1 MPPMPP
7 LPADALAKRLAWK
20 DIDHGY
26 LNEIIRL
33 ARNEDLS
40 GAGFADP
47 PPAPTDIT
55 TATFPPTSKIGQA
68 DLFAREEQTL
78 CGLSL
83 TPIILGTY
91 GGGTFTTNFQDGQTV
106 STGTKI
112 GAIEGNPAHLLSAER
127 VLLNFLQHLSG
138 IATTTAAFVKK
149 LDDSHTRILDTRKTT
164 PGYRALEKYAVVCG
178 GGWNHRLGLY
188 DRVLIKD
195 NHLDAFSAQNGDD
208 LRNAVQ
214 LARKKNPG
222 IPIEVE
228 VDHPDQV
235 LPVLEAGAD
244 CLLLDNFSIQQIRK
258 VVEFV
263 DGQTC
268 IEASGGITL
277 ETVSNY
283 AGLGLDF
290 ISTGALVHQSRWVD
304 IGLDWETPAT

>member
-1 MPPMPP
+1 MPPVTP

-33 ARNEDLS
+33 ARDEDLS

-55 TATFPPTSKIGQA
+55 TATFPPTSKIGRA
-68 DLFAREEQTL
+68 DLFGREEQTL

-112 GAIEGNPAHLLSAER
+112 GTIEGNPAHLLSAER

-214 LARKKNPG
+214 LAREKNPG
-222 IPIEVE
+222 IPVEVE

-277 ETVSNY
+277 KTVSNY

>member
-7 LPADALAKRLAWK
+7 PADALAKRLAWK
-20 DIDHGY
+20 DINHGY

-33 ARNEDLS
+33 ARDEDLS

-55 TATFPPTSKIGQA
+55 TATFPPTSKTGRA
-68 DLFAREEQTL
+68 DLFGREEQTL

-112 GAIEGNPAHLLSAER
+112 GTIEGNPAHLLSAER

-214 LARKKNPG
+214 LAREKNPG

-290 ISTGALVHQSRWVD
+290 ISTGALVHQSRWMD
-304 IGLDWETPAT
+304 IGLDWETPTK

>member
-33 ARNEDLS
+33 ARDEDLS

-47 PPAPTDIT
+47 PPVPTDIT

-68 DLFAREEQTL
+68 DLCAREEQTL

-83 TPIILGTY
+83 TPIILGAY

-112 GAIEGNPAHLLSAER
+112 GTIEGNPAHLLSAER

-149 LDDSHTRILDTRKTT
+149 LDDRQTRILDTRKTT
-164 PGYRALEKYAVVCG
+164 PGYRALEKYAVACG

-195 NHLDAFSAQNGDD
+195 NHLDAFSVQNGDD
-208 LRNAVQ
+208 LRNTVQ
-214 LARKKNPG
+214 LAREKNPG

-235 LPVLEAGAD
+235 SPVLEAGAD
-244 CLLLDNFSIQQIRK
+244 CLLLDNFSIPQIRK

-277 ETVSNY
+277 KTVSNY

-304 IGLDWETPAT
+304 IGLDWETPTT

>member
-1 MPPMPP
+1 MGPMPP
-7 LPADALAKRLAWK
+7 LPADALARRIAWK
-20 DIDHGY
+20 DIDHEY
-26 LNEIIRL
+26 LNRIIRL
-33 ARNEDLS
+33 AKNEDLS
-40 GAGFADP
+40 GAGFIDSP
-47 PPAPTDIT
+47 PGPIDVT
-55 TATFPPTSKIGQA
+55 TATFPPTSQLAQA
-68 DLFAREEQTL
+68 DLFAREQQTI

-83 TPIILGTY
+83 MPMILDAY
-91 GGGTFTTNFQDGQTV
+91 GGGTFTTNFQDGQSV
-106 STGTKI
+106 SSGTKI
-112 GAIEGNPAHLLSAER
+112 GTIEGNPAHLLSAER

-138 IATTTAAFVKK
+138 IATTSTAFVKK

-195 NHLDAFSAQNGDD
+195 NHLDAFSAQNGNE
-208 LRNAVQ
+208 LCNAVQ
-214 LARKKNPG
+214 LAREKNLG
-222 IPIEVE
+222 IPVEVE

-244 CLLLDNFSIQQIRK
+244 CVLLDNFSIQQIRIA
-258 VVEFV
+258 VEFV
-263 DGQTC
+263 DGQTR

-304 IGLDWETPAT
+304 IGLDWKGPVA

>member
-7 LPADALAKRLAWK
+7 LPADALAKRLTWK
-20 DIDHGY
+20 DINNDY

-33 ARNEDLS
+33 ARDEDLA
-40 GAGFADP
+40 GTGFADP
-47 PPAPTDIT
+47 PSSPADIT
-55 TATFPPTSKIGQA
+55 TATFPPTSKIGRA
-68 DLFAREEQTL
+68 NLFAREEQTL

-83 TPIILGTY
+83 TPIILGAY
-91 GGGTFTTNFQDGQTV
+91 GLGTFTTNFQDGQTV

-112 GAIEGNPAHLLSAER
+112 GTIEGNPAHLLSAER

-149 LDDSHTRILDTRKTT
+149 LDDSNTRILDTRKTT

-195 NHLDAFSAQNGDD
+195 NHLDAFSAKNGDD

-214 LARKKNPG
+214 LAREKNSG
-222 IPIEVE
+222 IPVEVE

-235 LPVLEAGAD
+235 LPVLKAGAD

-263 DGQTC
+263 NGQTC

-304 IGLDWETPAT
+304 IGLDWESPTT

>member
-33 ARNEDLS
+33 ARDEDLS

-47 PPAPTDIT
+47 PPVPTDIT

-83 TPIILGTY
+83 TPIILGAY

-112 GAIEGNPAHLLSAER
+112 GTIEGNPAHLLSAER

-149 LDDSHTRILDTRKTT
+149 LDDRQTRILDTRKTT
-164 PGYRALEKYAVVCG
+164 PGYRALEKYAVACG

-195 NHLDAFSAQNGDD
+195 NHLDAFSVQNGDD
-208 LRNAVQ
+208 LRNTVQ
-214 LARKKNPG
+214 LAREKNPG

-235 LPVLEAGAD
+235 SPVLEAGAD
-244 CLLLDNFSIQQIRK
+244 CLLLDNFSIPQIRK

-277 ETVSNY
+277 KTVSNY

-304 IGLDWETPAT
+304 IGLDWETPTT

>member
-26 LNEIIRL
+26 LNKIIRL
-33 ARNEDLS
+33 ARDEDLS

-47 PPAPTDIT
+47 PPVPTDIT
-55 TATFPPTSKIGQA
+55 TATFPPTSKIALA

-83 TPIILGTY
+83 TPIILGAY

-112 GAIEGNPAHLLSAER
+112 GTIEGNPAHLLSAER

-195 NHLDAFSAQNGDD
+195 NHLDAFSVQNGDD
-208 LRNAVQ
+208 LRNTVR
-214 LARKKNPG
+214 LAREKNPG

-235 LPVLEAGAD
+235 SPVLEAGAD
-244 CLLLDNFSIQQIRK
+244 CLLLDNFSIQKIRK

-263 DGQTC
+263 NGQTC

-277 ETVSNY
+277 KTVSNY

-304 IGLDWETPAT
+304 IGLDWETPTT

>member
-26 LNEIIRL
+26 LNKIIRL
-33 ARNEDLS
+33 ARDEDLS

-47 PPAPTDIT
+47 PPVPTDIT

-68 DLFAREEQTL
+68 DLCAREEQTL

-83 TPIILGTY
+83 TPIILGAY

-112 GAIEGNPAHLLSAER
+112 GTIEGNPAHLLSAER

-149 LDDSHTRILDTRKTT
+149 LDDRQTRILDTRKTT
-164 PGYRALEKYAVVCG
+164 PGYRALEKYAVACG

-195 NHLDAFSAQNGDD
+195 NHLDAFSVQNGDD
-208 LRNAVQ
+208 LRNTVQ
-214 LARKKNPG
+214 LAREKNPG

-235 LPVLEAGAD
+235 SPVLEAGAD
-244 CLLLDNFSIQQIRK
+244 CLLLDNFSIPQIRK

-277 ETVSNY
+277 KTVSNY

-304 IGLDWETPAT
+304 IGLDWETPTT

>member
-33 ARNEDLS
+33 ARDEDLS

-83 TPIILGTY
+83 TPIILGAY

-112 GAIEGNPAHLLSAER
+112 GTIEGNPAHLLSAER

-149 LDDSHTRILDTRKTT
+149 LDDRQTRILDTRKTT
-164 PGYRALEKYAVVCG
+164 PGYRALEKYAVACG

-195 NHLDAFSAQNGDD
+195 NHLDAFSVQNGDD
-208 LRNAVQ
+208 LRNTVQ
-214 LARKKNPG
+214 LAREKNPG

-235 LPVLEAGAD
+235 SPVLEAGAD
-244 CLLLDNFSIQQIRK
+244 CLLLDNFSIPQIRK

-277 ETVSNY
+277 KTVSNY

-304 IGLDWETPAT
+304 IGLDWETPTT

>member
-26 LNEIIRL
+26 LNKIIRL
-33 ARNEDLS
+33 ARDEDLS

-47 PPAPTDIT
+47 PPVPTDIT
-55 TATFPPTSKIGQA
+55 TATFPPTSKIALA

-83 TPIILGTY
+83 TPIILGAY

-112 GAIEGNPAHLLSAER
+112 GTIEGNPAHLLSAER

-149 LDDSHTRILDTRKTT
+149 LDDRQTRILDTRKTT
-164 PGYRALEKYAVVCG
+164 PGYRALEKYAVICG

-195 NHLDAFSAQNGDD
+195 NHLDAFSVQNGDD
-208 LRNAVQ
+208 LRNTVR
-214 LARKKNPG
+214 LAREKNPG

-235 LPVLEAGAD
+235 SPVLEAGAD
-244 CLLLDNFSIQQIRK
+244 CLLLDNFSIQKIRK

-263 DGQTC
+263 NGQTC

-277 ETVSNY
+277 KTVSNY

-304 IGLDWETPAT
+304 IGLDWETPTT

>member
-1 MPPMPP
+1 MPPVPP

-33 ARNEDLS
+33 ARDEDLS
-40 GAGFADP
+40 GAGFANH

-55 TATFPPTSKIGQA
+55 TATFPPTSKIGRA
-68 DLFAREEQTL
+68 NLCAREEQTL

-83 TPIILGTY
+83 TPIILGAY
-91 GGGTFTTNFQDGQTV
+91 GRGTFTTNFQDGQTV

-112 GAIEGNPAHLLSAER
+112 GTIEGNPAHLLSTER

-214 LARKKNPG
+214 LAREKNPG

-290 ISTGALVHQSRWVD
+290 ISTGALVHQSRWAD
-304 IGLDWETPAT
+304 IGLDWETPTT